1 MDKWIHDNSHYLISL
16 LIFFLFFLLLTPL
29 GVFSNWIVA
38 SDHTGYYSITRIDPA
53 DDTRIHAF
61 LRSMVIDGDI
71 DFFNEKGLF
80 SRFNLTPT
88 GNSFNKMYAVG
99 SALLWLPFFLVGHV
113 IAYIYLW
120 LGYPVAT
127 DGYSF
132 PYLVMTGIGSATYLF
147 LGVILLYDILRNYF
161 SRWVTLVTV
170 NVVWLGTFLPFYAF
184 IRSRMAHANEFFI
197 TCLLIYVWFYIRK
210 RVDVPVYLFLFG
222 ILAGFFCVVRLND
235 SPLLIFFVVDFLAIL
250 YGKYKLR
257 EIAALK
263 RILKGAAACAL
274 IFTIVFSIP
283 FVCAKIVWGDY
294 SAIAGMKQSG
304 QGEAGEAI
312 TPLAKLQSIFEK
324 TNKKNLWHVFI
335 SKDKGLFLS
344 SPFWLLAFIGMFFF
358 WKKERRWGSIVLV
371 GLSFPVIF
379 NVIHTSTGLEY
390 GIRRTTPALPFLAF
404 GFAAFFEYPRL
415 NQLKWKSALIGVTG
429 FFLISWQYLQVIQHK
444 VILPYNHPTFIT
456 TALSNVPKILTDTPE
471 FLLRSSSWMNLVILK
486 DFQLQNYKD
495 IFFLLIFPLLQ
506 LAAVVTVLVLYRPGK
521 TALNADDNN
530 PNHPLIKM
538 ASLFAGLFFILL
550 PVVLLMSAPKLSDA
564 EIKERFKLVEEINRF
579 ELNKNHSMI
588 FLDEHRIYQIIATKY
603 YENQQLDKAEKYA
616 VKALSLSPDNFKIIF
631 MLATLYHRS
640 GRISEA
646 VKAYEDALR
655 INSDHAYSYKN
666 LGVIYLNAIKDERKA
681 LINFRKSLALAPR
694 QDEAENMRVVIQQL
708 SKKIG
713 KK

>member
-29 GVFSNWIVA
+29 GVFSNW
-38 SDHTGYYSITRIDPA
+38 
-53 DDTRIHAF
+53 IHAF

-197 TCLLIYVWFYIRK
+197 TCLLIYAWFYIRK
-210 RVDVPVYLFLFG
+210 KADVPVYLFLFG

-250 YGKYKLR
+250 YSKYKLR

-404 GFAAFFEYPRL
+404 GFAAFFEYTRL
-415 NQLKWKSALIGVTG
+415 NQLKWKNALIGVTG

-456 TALSNVPKILTDTPE
+456 TALSNVPKILME
-471 FLLRSSSWMNLVILK
+471 KSELLLRSSSWMKLVMLK
-486 DFQLQNYKD
+486 DFQLQDYND
-495 IFFLLIFPLLQ
+495 IFFLLIFHLLQ
-506 LAAVVTVLVLYRPGK
+506 LAAVVTVLVLYRRAK

-538 ASLFAGLFFILL
+538 ASIFAGLFFILL

>member
-1 MDKWIHDNSHYLISL
+1 
-16 LIFFLFFLLLTPL
+16 
-29 GVFSNWIVA
+29 
-38 SDHTGYYSITRIDPA
+38 
-53 DDTRIHAF
+53 
-61 LRSMVIDGDI
+61 MVIDGDI

-197 TCLLIYVWFYIRK
+197 TCLLIYAWFYIRK
-210 RVDVPVYLFLFG
+210 KADVPVYLFLFG

-250 YGKYKLR
+250 YSKYKLR

-324 TNKKNLWHVFI
+324 TNKKNRVI
-335 SKDKGLFLS
+335 
-344 SPFWLLAFIGMFFF
+344 IN
-358 WKKERRWGSIVLV
+358 RRN
-371 GLSFPVIF
+371 F
-379 NVIHTSTGLEY
+379 Y
-390 GIRRTTPALPFLAF
+390 LPFC
-404 GFAAFFEYPRL
+404 
-415 NQLKWKSALIGVTG
+415 SC
-429 FFLISWQYLQVIQHK
+429 IST
-444 VILPYNHPTFIT
+444 N
-456 TALSNVPKILTDTPE
+456 
-471 FLLRSSSWMNLVILK
+471 
-486 DFQLQNYKD
+486 FQWNW
-495 IFFLLIFPLLQ
+495 
-506 LAAVVTVLVLYRPGK
+506 T
-521 TALNADDNN
+521 
-530 PNHPLIKM
+530 
-538 ASLFAGLFFILL
+538 
-550 PVVLLMSAPKLSDA
+550 
-564 EIKERFKLVEEINRF
+564 
-579 ELNKNHSMI
+579 
-588 FLDEHRIYQIIATKY
+588 Y
-603 YENQQLDKAEKYA
+603 Y
-616 VKALSLSPDNFKIIF
+616 
-631 MLATLYHRS
+631 
-640 GRISEA
+640 
-646 VKAYEDALR
+646 
-655 INSDHAYSYKN
+655 
-666 LGVIYLNAIKDERKA
+666 
-681 LINFRKSLALAPR
+681 
-694 QDEAENMRVVIQQL
+694 
-708 SKKIG
+708 
-713 KK
+713 